1 MPRKPR
7 RKQRLRGYKQNCS
20 RPKNVKR
27 ISKKTKMEE
36 ILEIEMENL
45 GNQVE
50 TTSVTSTETKRWKE
64 NFRH

>member
-1 MPRKPR
+1 
-7 RKQRLRGYKQNCS
+7 
-20 RPKNVKR
+20 
-27 ISKKTKMEE
+27 MEE

-50 TTSVTSTETKRWKE
+50 TTSVTSTESKRWKE